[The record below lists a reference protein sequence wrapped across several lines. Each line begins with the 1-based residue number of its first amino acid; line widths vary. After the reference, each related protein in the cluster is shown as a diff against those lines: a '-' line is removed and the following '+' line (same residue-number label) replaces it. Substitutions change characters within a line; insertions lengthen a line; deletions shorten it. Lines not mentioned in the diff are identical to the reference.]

1 MLLILAHAL
10 KCMACGKKMTEGNE
24 TIYTGICKH
33 RDDLGESR
41 ECDQIGYES
50 VSCMSAVFGK
60 WFYNSWVVWFEK
72 KYGDGVGLA

>member
-1 MLLILAHAL
+1 
-10 KCMACGKKMTEGNE
+10 MACGKTTSEGNE

-50 VSCMSAVFGK
+50 VSCMSVVLGK
-60 WFYNSWVVWFEK
+60 WFYNS
-72 KYGDGVGLA
+72 

>member
-50 VSCMSAVFGK
+50 ASCISLVLGK
-60 WFYNSWVVWFEK
+60 CFYNSWVVW
-72 KYGDGVGLA
+72 YI

>member
-33 RDDLGESR
+33 QDDLGESR

-60 WFYNSWVVWFEK
+60 WFYNF
-72 KYGDGVGLA
+72 